1 VNSKK
6 DIPGERMFQGTA
18 HKESVFVLALTL
30 SGTDLV
36 VVPQFPNYDLVG

>member
-18 HKESVFVLALTL
+18 QRVCICLALTL

-36 VVPQFPNYDLVG
+36 VVPQFPNYNLVG